1 MFTALSRIIKYGIQG
16 FWRNGWLSTATLF
29 IMLITLVAS
38 IGLITFNVLTKTALN
53 ALQDKIDISVYFK
66 NTVPED
72 DILNIKRSLE
82 SLTEVKKVEYISR
95 DQALEIFKSRHI
107 NDPTISQAISE
118 LTDNPLN
125 ASLNVKAN
133 DPKQYAVIASYL
145 DKDPIKSFAE
155 KVSYAQNT
163 VVIERL
169 NKIIDTGQRAGLIL
183 TIILAAVAILVTFN
197 TIRLAIYSNRE
208 EIGIMRL
215 VGASNRYIRGP
226 FVVEG
231 IIYGLSAGLL
241 SMLIALP
248 AVYFISPYINV
259 FVPEINLWQYFVSN
273 FLKLL
278 GYQFLLGVVLGI
290 ISSTIAISKYLKI

>member
-1 MFTALSRIIKYGIQG
+1 MFTALSRIIKYGVQG

-95 DQALEIFKSRHI
+95 DKALEIFKSRHT
-107 NDPTISQAISE
+107 NDPTISQAINE

-133 DPKQYAVIASYL
+133 DPKQYAAIAGYL
-145 DKDPIKSFAE
+145 GKDPIKSLAE
-155 KVSYAQNT
+155 KVSYAQNA
-163 VVIERL
+163 VIIERL

-226 FVVEG
+226 YVVEG

-248 AVYFISPYINV
+248 AVYFVSPYINV

-273 FLKLL
+273 FAKLL
-278 GYQFLLGVVLGI
+278 GYQFLLGIVLGI
-290 ISSTIAISKYLKI
+290 ISSTIAIRKYLKI

>member
-1 MFTALSRIIKYGIQG
+1 LFTALSRIIKYGVQG

-29 IMLITLVAS
+29 IMLITLIAS
-38 IGLITFNVLTKTALN
+38 IGLITFNVLTETALG

-72 DILNIKRSLE
+72 DILNIKHSLE

-95 DQALEIFKSRHI
+95 DKALEIFKSRHE
-107 NDPTISQAISE
+107 NDPTISQAINE

-125 ASLNVKAN
+125 ASLNIKAN

-145 DKDPIKSFAE
+145 DKDPIKSLAE
-155 KVSYAQNT
+155 KVSYAQNA
-163 VVIERL
+163 VVIDRL
-169 NKIIDTGQRAGLIL
+169 NKIIDTGERAGLIL

-226 FVVEG
+226 YVVEG

-273 FLKLL
+273 FVKLL
-278 GYQFLLGVVLGI
+278 GYQFIFGIVLGI
-290 ISSTIAISKYLKI
+290 ISSSIAIRKYLKI

>member
-1 MFTALSRIIKYGIQG
+1 MFTALSRIIKYGVQG

-95 DQALEIFKSRHI
+95 DKALEIFKSRHT
-107 NDPTISQAISE
+107 NDPTISQAINE

-133 DPKQYAVIASYL
+133 DPKQYAAIAGYL
-145 DKDPIKSFAE
+145 GKDPIKSLAE
-155 KVSYAQNT
+155 KVSYAQKA
-163 VVIERL
+163 VIRERL

-226 FVVEG
+226 YVVEG

-248 AVYFISPYINV
+248 AVYFVSPYINV

-273 FLKLL
+273 FAKLL
-278 GYQFLLGVVLGI
+278 GYQFLLGIVLGI
-290 ISSTIAISKYLKI
+290 ISSTIAIRKYLKI